1 MLVKACFLSSFPEP
15 GHMWGWVG
23 TQFTYAHVGPVLFSS
38 AGVPLRGHGGLYA
51 LSGPGYVCGGCVR
64 ASPVCTASLWV
75 AHTAACPVTPNRYS
89 FASGRQLWYFS
100 QGYQCP
106 SVDWVALHI
115 WAVHLRHGLVGVRL
129 QHCTCPA
136 GVSPRHAHA
145 VACHMLHTLTCDV
158 DVLWCVVL

>member
-106 SVDWVALHI
+106 SVDWVAPCSG
-115 WAVHLRHGLVGVRL
+115 HGSCDCTSG
-129 QHCTCPA
+129 QCTCAMGWSGSDCSTVRALP
-136 GVSPRHAHA
+136 GFHHVTR
-145 VACHMLHTLTCDV
+145 TLWPVTCYT
-158 DVLWCVVL
+158 L